1 MKLILWIGVEINDTG
16 SVKIFDGSWSI
27 VKSASEA
34 MPDGDAVAV
43 VASRFAELGLRES
56 SGGRP
61 PTAHAADGRPAP
73 TTPRA
78 SLMDD
83 LQQLG
88 IGGQEAT
95 ELCNQYG
102 AGRIAS
108 LLKWIAQKNEPVGNP
123 ARLLRS
129 CLAKP
134 KDSPLP

>member
-16 SVKIFDGSWSI
+16 SVKVFDGSWSM
-27 VKSASEA
+27 VKDPSEA

-43 VASRFAELGLRES
+43 VASRFAALGLRES

-61 PTAHAADGRPAP
+61 PTAHQADGRPAP

-78 SLMDD
+78 GIIAD
-83 LQQLG
+83 LQGLG
-88 IGGQEAT
+88 IGPAEAT
-95 ELCNQYG
+95 ELCGQHG

-108 LLKWIAQKNEPVGNP
+108 LLKWIAQKDEPVANP

-134 KDSPLP
+134 QNPPLP